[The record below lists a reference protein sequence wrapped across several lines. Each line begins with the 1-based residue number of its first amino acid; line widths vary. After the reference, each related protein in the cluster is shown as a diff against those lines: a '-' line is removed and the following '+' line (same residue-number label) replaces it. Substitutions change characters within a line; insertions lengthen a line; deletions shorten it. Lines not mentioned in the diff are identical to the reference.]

1 MQSVKNVLK
10 KINDQYDISIT
21 TLHCYYDATTTF
33 LTGFSLEPE
42 PESPHEMRSLAEPPR
57 TIRNASIPST
67 TRSPTYASSEMNA
80 NAC

>member
-1 MQSVKNVLK
+1 MQSVKNVFK
-10 KINDQYDISIT
+10 KINDQYDISMT
-21 TLHCYYDATTTF
+21 TLHYDATTTF

-42 PESPHEMRSLAEPPR
+42 PRSLHEMRSLGDPPR